1 MAIISETPSLE
12 APRLAPVR
20 VMSEEMTV
28 KALGSHALKNHHVL
42 FPGTGSVDVGVAPQA
57 AGARPHLG
65 CLTLMEL
72 SIGCRRC
79 EIREHL
85 YVRESA
91 RRHSLGQ
98 RDCRTLKDGKG
109 LGARQ

>member
-1 MAIISETPSLE
+1 MAIITETPSLE

-79 EIREHL
+79 L

-109 LGARQ
+109 LGTRQ